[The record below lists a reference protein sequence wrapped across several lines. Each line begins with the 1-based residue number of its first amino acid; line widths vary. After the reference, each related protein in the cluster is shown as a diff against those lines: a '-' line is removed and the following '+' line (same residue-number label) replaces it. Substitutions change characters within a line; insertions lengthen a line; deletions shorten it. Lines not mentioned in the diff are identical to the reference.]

1 VGIRRREFAICAG
14 SVGMTMANFF
24 VAHGLTSQAAA
35 AVPAM
40 VRTLEQARVL
50 AGA

>member
-1 VGIRRREFAICAG
+1 
-14 SVGMTMANFF
+14 MTMANFF